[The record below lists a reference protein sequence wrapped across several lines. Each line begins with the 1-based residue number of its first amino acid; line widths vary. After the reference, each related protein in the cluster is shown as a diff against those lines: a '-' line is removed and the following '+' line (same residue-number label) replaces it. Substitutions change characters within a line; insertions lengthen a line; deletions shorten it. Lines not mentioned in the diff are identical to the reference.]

1 MSDGVD
7 SEECVAEAEVPQDD
21 VDVVETSNSRQEE
34 EIDFEAEQIE
44 DAENVSLDSTVAYAE
59 SEFAVEEMQD
69 VEEEEGDVLSV
80 AEEQRDVDEENEA
93 DSESSETESSTS
105 SPPLRKSRR
114 GRVPKSVFTYN
125 DFGNP
130 TITMM

>member
-1 MSDGVD
+1 M
-7 SEECVAEAEVPQDD
+7 
-21 VDVVETSNSRQEE
+21 
-34 EIDFEAEQIE
+34 
-44 DAENVSLDSTVAYAE
+44 
-59 SEFAVEEMQD
+59 
-69 VEEEEGDVLSV
+69 EEEGDELSV
-80 AEEQRDVDEENEA
+80 NEEQRDVDEENEA

-105 SPPLRKSRR
+105 SPPLRKSSR